1 MNVLGTEN
9 GAILEM
15 RAQCEEVGALGRTP
29 ILRVAALKV
38 LDPYLA

>member
-15 RAQCEEVGALGRTP
+15 RAQCEEVGALG
-29 ILRVAALKV
+29 K
-38 LDPYLA
+38 DPNS